1 MVNNIF
7 HANFKLSVL
16 LTRDKGLQKITVN
29 SQEDARF
36 VIRKKEKRW
45 RDFAAGAEPC
55 LSLPARRSG
64 TLPLSYHRFV

>member
-1 MVNNIF
+1 MNNIF

-16 LTRDKGLQKITVN
+16 LTRGKGLQKITVN

-45 RDFAAGAEPC
+45 RDFAAGVEPAC
-55 LSLPARRSG
+55 HF
-64 TLPLSYHRFV
+64 PLDGRALYH